1 MHMVQTASVENF
13 KLVPK
18 IVSQDISAFAVVSW
32 KSNPNITETAKWPS
46 HRSTTSFD
54 KGKMGDKTTL

>member
-1 MHMVQTASVENF
+1 MVKTASVENF

-18 IVSQDISAFAVVSW
+18 IENVSQDISAFAAVSW

-46 HRSTTSFD
+46 HRSVTSFD
-54 KGKMGDKTTL
+54 KGKMGDKTVL